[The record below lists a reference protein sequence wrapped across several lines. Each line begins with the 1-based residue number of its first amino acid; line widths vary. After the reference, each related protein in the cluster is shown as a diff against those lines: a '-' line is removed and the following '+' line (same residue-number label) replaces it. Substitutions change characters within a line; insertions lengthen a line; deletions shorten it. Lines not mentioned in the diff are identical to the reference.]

1 MQISIENKPDPN
13 KLLDWYD
20 CNAREMPWRIAPK
33 NRLAGIQPNPYHVWL
48 SEIMLQQTTV
58 ASVKPYFTKFTKK
71 WPTIFD
77 LANAKDDEVM
87 GAWAGLGYYAR
98 ARNLLK
104 CARLIAKNK
113 SGKFPEEMEAL
124 LKLPGIGPYTA
135 SAISSIA
142 YDNPETVVD
151 GNVERVISRIFN
163 VHTELPK
170 AKKELSVLAK
180 QLTPKLRSGD
190 YAQAIMD
197 LGATICKPKIPNC
210 DICPWVNHCIS
221 KRAGTSVY
229 LPRKIKKAKKPIRYG
244 IAYFVERVDGAI
256 LTEIRPP
263 NGLLG
268 GMLSLPCS
276 LWGDTFQDDPPMEGN
291 WKLKNN
297 VVKHTF
303 THFNLNLKVMHIT
316 TNLEQAPKRG
326 EFLKPDDFDPNNL
339 PTVMKKVWQSIK
351 Y

>member
-1 MQISIENKPDPN
+1 
-13 KLLDWYD
+13 
-20 CNAREMPWRIAPK
+20 
-33 NRLAGIQPNPYHVWL
+33 
-48 SEIMLQQTTV
+48 MLQQTTV

-221 KRAGTSVY
+221 KKAGTSNY
-229 LPRKIKKAKKPIRYG
+229 LPRKRKKEKKPIRYG

-256 LTEIRPP
+256 LTEIRPS

-291 WKLKNN
+291 WKIKNN

-316 TNLEQAPKRG
+316 ANLEQAPKRG
-326 EFLKPDDFDPNNL
+326 EFLKPDDFEQNNL
-339 PTVMKKVWQSIK
+339 PIIIKKVWK
-351 Y
+351 

>member
-33 NRLAGIQPNPYHVWL
+33 NRLAGTQPNPYHVWL

-229 LPRKIKKAKKPIRYG
+229 LPRKIKKAN
-244 IAYFVERVDGAI
+244 
-256 LTEIRPP
+256 T
-263 NGLLG
+263 
-268 GMLSLPCS
+268 
-276 LWGDTFQDDPPMEGN
+276 LWYRLFC
-291 WKLKNN
+291 
-297 VVKHTF
+297 
-303 THFNLNLKVMHIT
+303 
-316 TNLEQAPKRG
+316 
-326 EFLKPDDFDPNNL
+326 
-339 PTVMKKVWQSIK
+339 
-351 Y
+351 